1 MEKVQAGE
9 VSAQVDSAATDSEL
23 VHVTFEHWVREAVRD
38 AFLELA
44 ADEVELLCGKR
55 HHPDRGAPIERAGSA
70 PGHILF
76 GIEAMPLSRPRVR
89 QRRRGAESEV
99 ALRCYQSA
107 RRGEGLRDAVIRA
120 TQAGVSSR
128 AQSVLHPE
136 TPRCGR
142 SSISREWALA
152 ADRRVE
158 DVRGRDLSQERFLA
172 LLMDGIVLGEGVTV
186 VVAVGITQDGRKMV
200 LDFQPGASEN
210 TEVCTDLLR
219 RVVDRGF
226 RPCRD
231 RLLAVLDGAP
241 ALQAAVLACFTRPVV
256 QRCLVHKERNVMGK
270 LAWKWHGEA
279 RRLFQALRVAQ
290 GLDDARAALKHLRTY
305 LAAHSAQAAASLDEA
320 GEDQLLAV
328 HALGLP
334 NTLHVSLLST
344 NCIENPF
351 RNVRAKLR
359 RVCRWRSNTPMAE
372 RWMADALLQAE
383 AGFHRIKG
391 CHELARLAEALGP
404 VAGSPQQPDAT
415 ARRPDSPPPT
425 DELLTAHSREAG
437 NRAAAASTSSV
448 LHAAKEAAT
457 L

>member
-1 MEKVQAGE
+1 MEKVQADE
-9 VSAQVDSAATDSEL
+9 VSGQDDNETVRL
-23 VHVTFEHWVREAVRD
+23 TFETWVREAVRV

-44 ADEVELLCGKR
+44 AEEVAGLCGRR
-55 HHPDRGAPIERAGSA
+55 HHPDRDAACERSGSA
-70 PGHILF
+70 PGRILF
-76 GIEAMPLSRPRVR
+76 GTEALPLLRPRVR
-89 QRRRGAESEV
+89 RRVRGQESEV
-99 ALRCYQSA
+99 PLRCYRSA
-107 RRGEGLRDAVIRA
+107 RCGEGLQAAVIRA

-128 AQSVLHPE
+128 AQAVLHQQP
-136 TPRCGR
+136 PRCGR
-142 SSISREWALA
+142 SSVSRTWALA
-152 ADRRVE
+152 ASRRVE

-186 VVAVGITQDGRKMV
+186 VVAVGITEDGRKVV
-200 LDFQPGASEN
+200 LDFQPGATEN

-219 RVVDRGF
+219 RIADRGF
-226 RPCRD
+226 QPCRD

-241 ALQAAVLACFTRPVV
+241 ALLAAVLACFTRPVV
-256 QRCLVHKERNVMGK
+256 QRCLVHKERNVLAK

-279 RRLFQALRVAQ
+279 RRLFRDVRVAQ
-290 GLDDARAALKHLRTY
+290 GLDDGRAAFRRLRAF
-305 LAAHSAQAAASLDEA
+305 LATHSAQAAASLDEA

-334 NTLHVSLLST
+334 NSLHVSLLST

-391 CHELARLAEALGP
+391 HHELAHLAEALGP
-404 VAGSPQQPDAT
+404 ARQHVAA
-415 ARRPDSPPPT
+415 ARRPDFPPPS

-437 NRAAAASTSSV
+437 NRVATALTSSA
-448 LHAAKEAAT
+448 LHAAKEAVT

>member
-1 MEKVQAGE
+1 MKKVLADE
-9 VSAQVDSAATDSEL
+9 VSEQADSATIDSE
-23 VHVTFEHWVREAVRD
+23 VVRVTFETWAREAVRD
-38 AFLELA
+38 AFLDLA
-44 ADEVELLCGKR
+44 ADEVERLCGRR
-55 HHPDRGAPIERAGSA
+55 HHPDRASPVERAGSA
-70 PGHILF
+70 QGRILF
-76 GIEAMPLSRPRVR
+76 GTEAMPVLRPRVR
-89 QRRRGAESEV
+89 QRGRGAVSEV
-99 ALRCYQSA
+99 SLHCYQSA
-107 RRGEGLRDAVIRA
+107 RRGEGLREAVIRA

-142 SSISREWALA
+142 SSISREWSLA
-152 ADRRVE
+152 ASRRVE
-158 DVRGRDLSQERFLA
+158 DLRGRDLSQEQFLA

-186 VVAVGITQDGRKMV
+186 VVAVGITEDGRKMV
-200 LDFQPGASEN
+200 LDFQPGATEN
-210 TEVCTDLLR
+210 TEVCTELLR
-219 RVVDRGF
+219 RIVDRGF
-226 RPCRD
+226 QPCRE

-241 ALQAAVLACFTRPVV
+241 ALLAAVLACFTRPVV
-256 QRCLVHKERNVMGK
+256 QRCLVHKERNVLAK

-279 RRLFQALRVAQ
+279 RRLFKALRVTQ
-290 GLDDARAALKHLRTY
+290 GLDDARAAIKRLRTF
-305 LAAHSAQAAASLDEA
+305 LAAHSAQAVASLDEA
-320 GEDQLLAV
+320 GEEQLLAV

-391 CHELARLAEALGP
+391 HHELARLAEALGP
-404 VAGSPQQPDAT
+404 ARQPGADAH
-415 ARRPDSPPPT
+415 RPDSPPPS

-437 NRAAAASTSSV
+437 NRAAAATKSSV
-448 LHAAKEAAT
+448 LLVNKEAVT
-457 L
+457 V